1 VRTALVVVI
10 LLGAAVRPVAAQ
22 APGPV
27 ESKPPADPV
36 LEKAGEVPP
45 KLPDRTAQP
54 SSCDPAEAADL
65 YAHLDRESTRARNWN
80 ITWGVIFGGAALGS
94 LGVAVSGKLPD
105 LETGLY
111 VSAGKAGIGALAR
124 LILPLRIPV
133 PELTGDACTDVATL
147 RKALEHAAKRERGNF
162 FLNHVGG
169 IAVNAAGAWII
180 WKYNGWGQALL
191 SVAIGYPI
199 GVISN
204 YTGPRASWHRYRE
217 RTWGVGVVPQQTGW
231 LVVAGGSF

>member
-1 VRTALVVVI
+1 VRTALVVVL
-10 LLGAAVRPVAAQ
+10 LLGAAGRLAAAQ
-22 APGPV
+22 AADPV

-45 KLPDRTAQP
+45 KLPDKTAP
-54 SSCDPAEAADL
+54 SSCDLAEAADL

-80 ITWGVIFGGAALGS
+80 ITWGVIFGGASLGS
-94 LGVAVSGKLPD
+94 LGAAVSGKLPN

-133 PELTGDACTDVATL
+133 PALTGDACTDVAAL
-147 RKALEHAAKRERGNF
+147 RKALEHAARRERGNF
-162 FLNHVGG
+162 FLNHAGG
-169 IAVNAAGAWII
+169 IAVNTAGALII
-180 WKYNGWGQALL
+180 WKYEGWGQALL
-191 SVAIGYPI
+191 SVALGYPI
-199 GVISN
+199 GLISN
-204 YTGPRASWHRYRE
+204 YTAPRASWHRYRE
-217 RTWGVGVVPQQTGW
+217 RTWGAGVVPQQTGW